1 MLAAAILAAGE
12 SSRMGQPKA
21 LLPYQGVTFVEHLM
35 EATKHPRIGVR
46 KIILGAGAAEIRA
59 KLHIDPECILVNED
73 WRRGPLTSMQ
83 TAIRYFTPAA
93 TEGLLVC
100 PVDHPLISQYLISL
114 LIEKFDACQK
124 SIIIPTYEGRRGHP
138 VIFRANLY
146 QELLEASLEVGARQV
161 VWAHAE
167 DVAHVP
173 TEEEGV
179 TLNLNKPDT
188 LRQAF
193 GPAEES

>member
-1 MLAAAILAAGE
+1 MLGAAILAAGE

-35 EATKHPRIGVR
+35 EATKHARIGAR

-59 KLHIDPECILVNED
+59 KLQMDPDSILLNED
-73 WRRGPLTSMQ
+73 WRRGPLTSIQ
-83 TAIRYFTPAA
+83 TAIRHFSTIA
-93 TEGLLVC
+93 TEGILVC
-100 PVDHPLISQYLISL
+100 PVDHPLISQHLIAL
-114 LIEKFDACQK
+114 LIEKFDTSGK
-124 SIIIPTYEGRRGHP
+124 SIVIPTYGGRRGHP

-146 QELLEASLEVGARQV
+146 EELLGASVDVGARQV

-179 TLNLNKPDT
+179 ILNLNKPDT
-188 LRQAF
+188 VRKAF
-193 GPAEES
+193 GPANEL

>member
-35 EATKHPRIGVR
+35 EATRHPRIGAR
-46 KIILGAGAAEIRA
+46 KIILGAGAAEIRS
-59 KLHIDPECILVNED
+59 KLQMDSESILLNED
-73 WRRGPLTSMQ
+73 WRRGPLTSIQ
-83 TAIRYFTPAA
+83 SAIRYFAA
-93 TEGLLVC
+93 LGTDGLLVC

-114 LIEKFDACQK
+114 LIEKFDGCKK

-146 QELLEASLEVGARQV
+146 QELLDASVEVGARQV

-179 TLNLNKPDT
+179 ILNLNKPDT
-188 LRQAF
+188 MRQAF
-193 GPAEES
+193 GTAEES

>member
-35 EATKHPRIGVR
+35 EATKHARIGAR

-59 KLHIDPECILVNED
+59 KLHMDPEAILLNED
-73 WRRGPLTSMQ
+73 WRRGPLTSIQ
-83 TAIRYFTPAA
+83 TAIRHFTTVA
-93 TEGLLVC
+93 TDGLLVC
-100 PVDHPLISQYLISL
+100 PVDHPLISQHLISL
-114 LIEKFDACQK
+114 LIEKFDASGK
-124 SIIIPTYEGRRGHP
+124 SIIIPTYGGRRGHP

-146 QELLEASLEVGARQV
+146 QELLEASVEVGARQV

-179 TLNLNKPDT
+179 VLNLNKPDT

-193 GPAEES
+193 GTAEES

>member
-35 EATKHPRIGVR
+35 VATKHARIGAR
-46 KIILGAGAAEIRA
+46 RIILGAGAAEIRA
-59 KLHIDPECILVNED
+59 KLHIDPESILLNED
-73 WRRGPLTSMQ
+73 WRRGPLSSIQ
-83 TAIRYFTPAA
+83 TAIRYFTTVA

-100 PVDHPLISQYLISL
+100 PVDHPLISQHLISL
-114 LIEKFDACQK
+114 LIEKFDISGK
-124 SIIIPTYEGRRGHP
+124 SIVIPTYEGRRGHP

-146 QELLEASLEVGARQV
+146 QELLEASVEVGARQV

-167 DVAHVP
+167 DIAHVP

-179 TLNLNKPDT
+179 VLNLNKPDI

-193 GPAEES
+193 GTAEEL